1 MADTENKE
9 EKQPK
14 RITISTADQ
23 RAVNDKEYKKA
34 GKEAAKTLSKLG
46 IRSLTPEQRSSYAKS
61 LEGLQ
66 KVRQQ
71 LKDSDVGVS
80 KDNTNLDGTA
90 KTKKQI
96 RAEERAEK
104 NAKDKEEHI
113 KLKQYNAEHGLNMD
127 GTKKKDRT
135 KTQEEKDAGYIE
147 RSKEAG
153 KKKTKQRE
161 DEEEAKKTA
170 IKIPLKDN
178 VSLVWYANDDR
189 IKKGVFD
196 VDVISDGRKQ
206 RIPNL
211 TLQGLANL
219 RKYTLPDA
227 MRNAGLNPADV
238 NYQTQFTG
246 DVDRY
251 SKTKDGR
258 NFLTKAGAG
267 LLNAWRTGNF
277 NKTTVARPRIAENIV
292 RFEDLPNMPM
302 LDLNGPYYLPV
313 DEFKRLFNQR
323 LLDEEDLIAKG
334 FDPDEIRAAMVRA
347 ERPENIRDKESFAEL
362 LSDLR
367 NDIREENKSNV
378 RKYIADVE
386 AQLSVAKDQG
396 QFEDVKKFNYLL
408 NRLNE
413 ALEKGTGVTRTDKGF
428 IFKTSLKDTY
438 KDAIKAMLES
448 GDKFNS
454 GRFDNEEFGTRALTT
469 NNKKR
474 ATGGGWRKKFFQGDT
489 EGMQDFLQK
498 MADIGSI
505 KRQENIQ
512 KEADKY
518 YASMSPE
525 EKAAIAERNA
535 STGRFATTDDVG
547 VDVDEDKLMNSYDF
561 KQKYKNLIGLLRDR
575 YPVSGEVARQVV
587 PKSAFRK
594 LITRDDMGRIRYDI
608 DEFVKEFGPELAN
621 RLTQG
626 NITNALAGRVM

>member
-34 GKEAAKTLSKLG
+34 GEEAEKTLKNLG
-46 IRSLTPEQRSSYAKS
+46 KNNLTPEQRSSYAKS

-71 LKDSDVGVS
+71 LKDSDVGVN
-80 KDNTNLDGTA
+80 KDTTNLDGTA

-104 NAKDKEEHI
+104 KAKDREEYER
-113 KLKQYNAEHGLNMD
+113 LKQYNKEHGLNMD

-135 KTQEEKDAGYIE
+135 KTQEEKDKGYIE

-153 KKKTKQRE
+153 RKKTEQRE
-161 DEEEAKKTA
+161 DEEKAKQTD
-170 IKIPLKDN
+170 ITIPLKDN

-219 RKYTLPDA
+219 RRRTLPDA
-227 MRNAGLNPADV
+227 MREAGLNPADV

-267 LLNAWRTGNF
+267 LLNAWRTGDF
-277 NKTTVARPRIAENIV
+277 NNTTVARPRIAENIA

-302 LDLNGPYYLPV
+302 LDLNSPVYLPV
-313 DEFKRLFNQR
+313 EEFKRLFNQR
-323 LLDEEDLIAKG
+323 MLDEEDLIAKG
-334 FDPDEIRAAMVRA
+334 LDPDEIRAAMVRA
-347 ERPENIRDKESFAEL
+347 ERADALRDKESFAEL
-362 LSDLR
+362 LSDLH
-367 NDIREENKSNV
+367 NDIREENKSNI
-378 RKYIADVE
+378 RQHIADVE
-386 AQLSVAKDQG
+386 AQLKVAKDQG
-396 QFEDVKKFNYLL
+396 QPEDVKKFSYLL
-408 NRLNE
+408 NKLNE
-413 ALEKGTGVTRTDKGF
+413 ALEKGLGVTRTDKGF

-448 GDKFNS
+448 GGKFNS
-454 GRFDNEEFGTRALTT
+454 GKFDNEEFGAKALTA

-474 ATGGGWRKKFFQGDT
+474 TTGGGWKKKFFQGDT
-489 EGMQDFLQK
+489 EGLQDFQQK
-498 MADIGSI
+498 MADIDSI

-518 YASMSPE
+518 YASLTPE
-525 EKAAIAERNA
+525 EKAAIAERNE
-535 STGRFATTDDVG
+535 SLGRLATTDDVG
-547 VDVDEDKLMNSYDF
+547 VGIDEDKLMNSQDF
-561 KQKYKNLIGLLRDR
+561 KQKYKNLIGLLRKK
-575 YPVSGEVARQVV
+575 YPVSNEVLKQIVSK
-587 PKSAFRK
+587 PAFRK
-594 LITRDDMGRIRYDI
+594 LITTDDTGRIRFDF
-608 DEFVKEFGPELAN
+608 DVFDKEFGPELAN
-621 RLTQG
+621 RLTQSS
-626 NITNALAGRVM
+626 ITDALAGRVM

>member
-9 EKQPK
+9 EKQSK
-14 RITISTADQ
+14 LFTATQ
-23 RAVNDKEYKKA
+23 TAVNDIGYKKA
-34 GKEAAKTLSKLG
+34 GKEAEKTLSNLG
-46 IRSLTPEQRSSYAKS
+46 KKNLTPEQRLNYAKN
-61 LEGLQ
+61 LEDLQ

-71 LKDSDVGVS
+71 LKDSAGGVS
-80 KDNTNLDGTA
+80 KDATNVNGTA
-90 KTKKQI
+90 KTNKQI

-104 NAKDKEEHI
+104 KARDKEEHE
-113 KLKQYNAEHGLNMD
+113 KLKQYNFEHGLNMD

-135 KTQEEKDAGYIE
+135 KTQEEKDKGYIE
-147 RSKEAG
+147 RSNEAG
-153 KKKTKQRE
+153 KKKTEQRE
-161 DEEEAKKTA
+161 EEEKAKQTA

-178 VSLVWYANDDR
+178 VKLVWYANDDR

-219 RKYTLPDA
+219 RRYTLPDA
-227 MRNAGLNPADV
+227 MREAGLNPADI

-277 NKTTVARPRIAENIV
+277 NNTTVARPRIAENIV
-292 RFEDLPNMPM
+292 KFEDFPNMPD

-313 DEFKRLFNQR
+313 EEFKRLFNQR
-323 LLDEEDLIAKG
+323 MLDEEDLIAKG

-347 ERPENIRDKESFAEL
+347 ERLDALRDKESFAEL

-367 NDIREENKSNV
+367 NDIREENKKGI
-378 RKYIADVE
+378 RQHIADVN
-386 AQLSVAKDQG
+386 AQLKVAKDQG
-396 QFEDVKKFNYLL
+396 QFEDVKKFSYLL
-408 NRLNE
+408 NKLNE
-413 ALEKGTGVTRTDKGF
+413 ALEKGLGVTRTDKGF

-438 KDAIKAMLES
+438 KDAIKAMLEA

-454 GRFDNEEFGTRALTT
+454 GRFDNEEFGARALTT

-474 ATGGGWRKKFFQGDT
+474 ATGGGWRKKFYQGDT
-489 EGMQDFLQK
+489 EGMQKFLQK
-498 MADIGSI
+498 MADIGSA

-535 STGRFATTDDVG
+535 SSGRLATTDDVG

-587 PKSAFRK
+587 PKSVFRK
-594 LITRDDMGRIRYDI
+594 LITRDDMGRIRYDV
-608 DEFVKEFGPELAN
+608 DEFIKEFGPELAN

>member
-14 RITISTADQ
+14 LFTATQ
-23 RAVNDKEYKKA
+23 TAVNDIGYKKA
-34 GKEAAKTLSKLG
+34 GKEAEKTLSNLG
-46 IRSLTPEQRSSYAKS
+46 KKNLTPEQRLNYAKS
-61 LEGLQ
+61 LDSLQ

-71 LKDSDVGVS
+71 LKDSAGGVS
-80 KDNTNLDGTA
+80 KDATNLNGTA

-104 NAKDKEEHI
+104 KQQKKEDYE

-153 KKKTKQRE
+153 KKKTEQRE
-161 DEEEAKKTA
+161 NEEAAKKTA
-170 IKIPLKDN
+170 ITIPLKDN

-219 RKYTLPDA
+219 RRYTLPDA
-227 MRNAGLNPADV
+227 MREAGLNPADV
-238 NYQTQFTG
+238 SYQTLFTG

-277 NKTTVARPRIAENIV
+277 NNTTVARPRIAENIA

-302 LDLNGPYYLPV
+302 LDLNSPVYLPV
-313 DEFKRLFNQR
+313 EEFKRLFNQR
-323 LLDEEDLIAKG
+323 MLDEEDLIAKG
-334 FDPDEIRAAMVRA
+334 LDPDEIRAAMVRA
-347 ERPENIRDKESFAEL
+347 ERLDALQDKESFAEL

-386 AQLSVAKDQG
+386 AQLSTAQDQG

-408 NRLNE
+408 NKLNE
-413 ALEKGTGVTRTDKGF
+413 ALEKGLGVTRTDKGF

-454 GRFDNEEFGTRALTT
+454 GKFDNEEFGARALAT

-474 ATGGGWRKKFFQGDT
+474 ATGGGWRKKFYQGDT

-535 STGRFATTDDVG
+535 SSGRLATTDDVG

-621 RLTQG
+621 RLTQ
-626 NITNALAGRVM
+626 NSITDALAGRVM